1 MQPGSATC
9 KEPIEPGPEVMAGLK
24 TARRSLLSVLG
35 NGRDEWKNAPGCI
48 DQAAVL
54 AELDLSS
61 EEELNLLVSSD
72 DEN

>member
-1 MQPGSATC
+1 MG
-9 KEPIEPGPEVMAGLK
+9 GVK
-24 TARRSLLSVLG
+24 TARRSLLSLLG

-61 EEELNLLVSSD
+61 EEELVLCVSSD
-72 DEN
+72 DDN